1 MKTKIFTKARGLMML
16 ILATMI
22 STNVWAV
29 DPPTLAGLSFPSPS
43 IDENFN
49 DVSAYSIQTKQ
60 AIATSQ
66 TLFGDINHLY
76 NNNSSSQN
84 TIAICEAGNNM
95 TSNYFALTQG
105 SSNQLIGQISG
116 GDYFAQAGAW
126 RATVEKTSH
135 GYLGLY
141 NSTIDVSGVSRTL
154 VSAFIQI
161 NNGAISIQ
169 DGDGSSHWTSVG
181 SSSENV
187 IDICVIYNL
196 TDLKSHL

>member
-49 DVSAYSIQTKQ
+49 DVSAYSIKTKQ

-84 TIAICEAGNNM
+84 IFSKIP
-95 TSNYFALTQG
+95 
-105 SSNQLIGQISG
+105 
-116 GDYFAQAGAW
+116 
-126 RATVEKTSH
+126 
-135 GYLGLY
+135 
-141 NSTIDVSGVSRTL
+141 
-154 VSAFIQI
+154 
-161 NNGAISIQ
+161 
-169 DGDGSSHWTSVG
+169 
-181 SSSENV
+181 
-187 IDICVIYNL
+187 
-196 TDLKSHL
+196 